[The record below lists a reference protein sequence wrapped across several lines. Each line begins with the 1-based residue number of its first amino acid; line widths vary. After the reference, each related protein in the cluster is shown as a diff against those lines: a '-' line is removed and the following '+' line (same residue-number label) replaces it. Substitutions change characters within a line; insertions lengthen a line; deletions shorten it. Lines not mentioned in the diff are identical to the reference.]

1 MVRTNSDR
9 NPSRGGWAS
18 WINRK
23 LLPLIGPPPLGPY
36 PVIVESEVAERKAHS
51 TCPICGALMSLH
63 EVDRSGERTQIFH
76 PTAEQVRERS
86 ALPEA

>member
-1 MVRTNSDR
+1 MVPKNSR
-9 NPSRGGWAS
+9 RGGWTS

-36 PVIVESEVAERKAHS
+36 PVIVAADVEEQKARAV
-51 TCPICGALMSLH
+51 CPICGALMSLH

-76 PTAEQVRERS
+76 PTAEQIREQS
-86 ALPEA
+86 ASPES